1 MSRKKPRPFPVPHD
15 PIAGIS
21 DAHTHLWSCGARDA
35 EAVRQFVRRAQD
47 AGVEKLVTVGDDLAE
62 SEAVVEQ
69 ATWDP
74 AVYAACAIHPTKA
87 NELDQNTRQRLRE
100 LVAHPQCVAVGETG
114 LDYYWLEHEPDTT
127 ASKEQQEE
135 ALRFHID
142 LAVESGK
149 TLMIHNCEGDTDLL
163 RILADAPKP
172 RYVQLHCFSSPL
184 AVAEEALSRGYILSF
199 AGNVTFKRNE
209 ELREAARIAPAGQI
223 LIETDAPY
231 MTPEPFRGGK
241 NEPSLI
247 GHTFARVAEVRGEEP
262 EELATHVS
270 RTFDAIFGLSK
281 KQHLP
286 H

>member
-1 MSRKKPRPFPVPHD
+1 MVVMSRKKPRPVPVPHD
-15 PIAGIS
+15 PITGIS

-35 EAVRQFVRRAQD
+35 DAVRTFVRRAQD
-47 AGVEKLVTVGDDLAE
+47 AGVTKLVTVGDDLAE

-87 NELDQNTRQRLRE
+87 NELDQAARERLTE
-100 LVAHPQCVAVGETG
+100 IVSHPRCVAVGETG
-114 LDYYWLEHEPDTT
+114 LDYYWLQHEPDTT
-127 ASKEQQEE
+127 ASKEQQED

-142 LAVESGK
+142 LAVKSGK
-149 TLMIHNCEGDTDLL
+149 ALMIHNREGDEDLL

-172 RYVQLHCFSSPL
+172 TFVQLHCFSSPL
-184 AVAEEALSRGYILSF
+184 SVAEEALSRGYILSF

-247 GHTFARVAEVRGEEP
+247 GHTFARVAELRGETP
-262 EELATHVS
+262 EELAAHVS
-270 RTFDAIFGLSK
+270 QTFDTVFGLS
-281 KQHLP
+281 H
-286 H
+286 